1 MLHKKRL
8 EHTLIVLRKAP
19 VPWSAIIVNLAETS
33 INYDHS
39 LSFKIKIECD
49 YVPTKLILK
58 KYGYATI
65 GVNNVGINCV
75 IYIFCVISIVI
86 LINYLYFR
94 D

>member
-8 EHTLIVLRKAP
+8 EQILLVLRKAP
-19 VPWSAIIVNLAETS
+19 VPWSSIITTLAETS

-49 YVPTKLILK
+49 YVPIKLILK

-65 GVNNVGINCV
+65 GVNDV
-75 IYIFCVISIVI
+75 S
-86 LINYLYFR
+86 INYDISFMMIYMLLH
-94 D
+94 